1 MTDDNI
7 KLLEDGANALGINIT
22 EEAKF
27 SFDNYYKKLIT
38 WNERVN
44 LTAITDERDVV
55 IKHFIDSLT
64 LVKYLP
70 ISAKSMIDVGTG
82 AGFPGIPVKMIRG
95 DLLLTLLDSLEK
107 RVRFLNEVIMESS
120 LTDVS
125 VKHGRAEDLAR
136 DPLHRERYDVGT
148 ARAVASLSVL
158 SEYILP
164 FVKPGGVFAA
174 MKGSEIQKEL
184 NEATKAISVLGG
196 KVESV
201 EKFSLPFENIER
213 HIILIKKIRQTPT
226 QYPRK
231 SGKPA
236 KSPIS

>member
-1 MTDDNI
+1 MTGENI
-7 KLLEDGANALGINIT
+7 KLLKDGVKALGIDIT

-27 SFDNYYKKLIT
+27 SFDNYYKKLIA

-95 DLLLTLLDSLEK
+95 DLSLTLLDSLEK
-107 RVRFLNEVIMESS
+107 RVRFLNEVILESS

-125 VKHGRAEDLAR
+125 VIHGRAEDLAR
-136 DPLHRERYDVGT
+136 NPLHRESYDVGT

-164 FVKPGGVFAA
+164 FVKLGGVFAA

-231 SGKPA
+231 SGKPT